1 MAAERYLTGDSY
13 HGRTGGE
20 TKEMRTTVPT
30 VRKEPRKPLLRGF
43 SHVSFQAL
51 SPHLASCR
59 MASLAGPQIIWSR
72 NSGYLNS
79 QEEKKKL
86 FGKSTNTQR
95 SSPLSHLDI
104 FVSFTGDEL
113 WVEFVGGGLR
123 FWMRSFP
130 VFLFLPVSDMVFM
143 GRCIIYLHYIF
154 KICPLFIWKASPKN
168 HLFWLIYIYFFTH
181 KFIFTVAQLG
191 EKLVDMA
198 TSMSLMFVNS
208 GHSVL

>member
-72 NSGYLNS
+72 NRECICMLR
-79 QEEKKKL
+79 QKEIL

-95 SSPLSHLDI
+95 SLPLFHLYI
-104 FVSFTGDEL
+104 FVSFTGDDNYEL
-113 WVEFVGGGLR
+113 SLGGGLR
-123 FWMRSFP
+123 F
-130 VFLFLPVSDMVFM
+130 
-143 GRCIIYLHYIF
+143 
-154 KICPLFIWKASPKN
+154 
-168 HLFWLIYIYFFTH
+168 
-181 KFIFTVAQLG
+181 
-191 EKLVDMA
+191 
-198 TSMSLMFVNS
+198 
-208 GHSVL
+208 